1 MLHDGSPRFLVIH
14 DAAFAPKISM
24 RLILNSF
31 SRAVLSQLH
40 IRMLMLTILPF
51 IASVLIWG
59 VLLWYGLQPAIDWM
73 QAFFTERD
81 VFRTVSGT
89 LEWLGLDTIKT
100 LLVPILALWVLL
112 PLMVLTA
119 LVFVGTLAM
128 PAIVKH
134 VASRRY
140 PELERRRGGSFWGS
154 LWISGVSF
162 LIFIVLWIITLPLT
176 VVPPFTF
183 LVQPALWGWLTYRV
197 MAYDAL
203 AEHASDEER
212 RDVLRRHRW
221 PLWLIGAVGGALG
234 AAPTLL
240 WLGGAFVVVLFPV
253 MAGLSIWLYV
263 LVFVFT
269 GLWFQHYCLEA
280 LSQYRL
286 GTVHQEV
293 QTMPQMKDL
302 N

>member
-1 MLHDGSPRFLVIH
+1 MVSNDV
-14 DAAFAPKISM
+14 AFAPKIPM

-40 IRMLMLTILPF
+40 IRMLLLTILPF

-59 VLLWYGLQPAIDWM
+59 VLLWYGLQPAIDWV

-81 VFRTVSGT
+81 VFRSVSGT

-100 LLVPILALWVLL
+100 LLVPILALWILL

-119 LVFVGTLAM
+119 LVFVGMLAM

-134 VASRRY
+134 VATRRY
-140 PELERRRGGSFWGS
+140 PELERRQGGSFWGS
-154 LWISGVSF
+154 MWISGISF
-162 LIFIVLWIITLPLT
+162 LIFILLWIITLPLT

-212 RDVLRRHRW
+212 REVLRRHRW
-221 PLWLIGAVGGALG
+221 PLWLIGAVGGMLG

-253 MAGLSIWLYV
+253 MAGISIWLYV

-280 LSQYRL
+280 LAQYRAGAPL
-286 GTVHQEV
+286 SEV
-293 QTMPQMKDL
+293 QAVPRMKDI

>member
-1 MLHDGSPRFLVIH
+1 MVSNDV
-14 DAAFAPKISM
+14 AFAPKIPM

-40 IRMLMLTILPF
+40 IRMLLLTILPF

-59 VLLWYGLQPAIDWM
+59 VLLWYGLQPAIDWV

-81 VFRTVSGT
+81 VFRSVSGT

-100 LLVPILALWVLL
+100 LLVPILALWILL

-119 LVFVGTLAM
+119 LVFVGMLAM
-128 PAIVKH
+128 PAIVNH
-134 VASRRY
+134 VATRRY
-140 PELERRRGGSFWGS
+140 PELERRQGGSFWGS
-154 LWISGVSF
+154 MWISGISF
-162 LIFIVLWIITLPLT
+162 LIFILLWIITLPLT

-212 RDVLRRHRW
+212 REVLRRHRW
-221 PLWLIGAVGGALG
+221 PLWLIGAVGGMLG

-253 MAGLSIWLYV
+253 MAGISIWLYV

-280 LSQYRL
+280 LAQYRAGVPL
-286 GTVHQEV
+286 SEV
-293 QTMPQMKDL
+293 QAVPRMKDI